1 MTIQELLESLPE
13 EKREDMADF
22 LYGRV
27 PCRYGLDMKCT
38 IETGNTDLREWAEFT
53 EEELNKM
60 SEWDRLRPR
69 GSAEHDIL
77 KWGQGHSKSKNKS

>member
-1 MTIQELLESLPE
+1 
-13 EKREDMADF
+13 
-22 LYGRV
+22 
-27 PCRYGLDMKCT
+27 MKCT
-38 IETGNTDLREWAEFT
+38 IETENEDLREWAEFT

-77 KWGQGHSKSKNKS
+77 KWGQDRRQWESDDLHAKSESPL